1 MKRILSTAVCVIL
14 ALAML
19 ASCGG
24 NGGNNKTTTT
34 TVVHAHTYN
43 NTWSYDATSHWYGAS
58 CEHTSEKLSV
68 GSHAD
73 SNNDSLCDVCGYDYG
88 HTHEFSAEWSHN
100 DTNHWYIGKYQK
112 EDNRR

>member
-1 MKRILSTAVCVIL
+1 MIAAIKQIYKKQEYIMKRILSTAVCVIL

-43 NTWSYDATSHWYGAS
+43 NTWQKDIWFL
-58 CEHTSEKLSV
+58 K
-68 GSHAD
+68 GS
-73 SNNDSLCDVCGYDYG
+73 
-88 HTHEFSAEWSHN
+88 
-100 DTNHWYIGKYQK
+100 
-112 EDNRR
+112 